1 VSSIGPD
8 EAHGGPSAFHRSRGA
23 SCLLV
28 GCLALLTGCFSREMT
43 VMGLHDSIESIL
55 EELCGL
61 PLKPPDPKSAGLE
74 FLPSG

>member
-1 VSSIGPD
+1 
-8 EAHGGPSAFHRSRGA
+8 
-23 SCLLV
+23 
-28 GCLALLTGCFSREMT
+28 MT